1 MFDQIQ
7 TAPPDPILGLT
18 SAFKEDPRP
27 GKINLGVGVYKDES
41 GATPILATVKK
52 AERLLLDKE
61 KTKSYLPIEG
71 APEYGAAVAHL
82 VLGDSN
88 AILRSGRAV
97 TLHTPGGTGAL
108 RVGADFLRRFAR
120 PDASVWVSDPTWVNH
135 NGIFGAAGFKA
146 QAYPYYDPAT
156 QGLAFDRMMA
166 ALEQAPAGDIVLLHG
181 ACHNPSGMDPDAA
194 QWRAIAALLARRGL
208 VPFLDFAYQGLG
220 HGLEED
226 AAGVRAVAS
235 ACPEMLVASSFSK
248 NFGLYNE
255 RVGALTVVATAQPAA
270 RAALSHLQQ
279 VARVNYSNPASH
291 GGAIVT
297 TILGDAALR
306 KEWEGEVAAI
316 RDRIQEMRRLF
327 VETLKSAG
335 VARDFSFIARQNGMF
350 SFSGLTKD
358 QVEALKRDHAIYIV
372 GSGRLNV
379 AGMTHANMGPLC
391 QAIAKVL

>member
-1 MFDQIQ
+1 MFEQIQ

-18 SAFKEDPRP
+18 SAFKQDNRP
-27 GKINLGVGVYKDES
+27 GKINLGVGVYKDET

-52 AERLLLDKE
+52 AEALILERE
-61 KTKSYLPIEG
+61 QTKSYLPIEG
-71 APEYGAAVAHL
+71 TPEYGAAVASL
-82 VLGDSN
+82 VLGSGN
-88 AILRSGRAV
+88 AVLDEGRSV

-120 PDASVWVSDPTWVNH
+120 PDATVWVSDPTWVNH
-135 NGIFGAAGFKA
+135 NGIFEAAGFKVK
-146 QAYPYYDPAT
+146 AYPYYDAEAK
-156 QGLAFDRMMA
+156 GLAFDSMMA

-181 ACHNPSGMDPDAA
+181 ACHNPSGIDPDGE
-194 QWRAIAALLARRGL
+194 QWAAIAALLARRGL
-208 VPFLDFAYQGLG
+208 VPFLDFAYQGLAN
-220 HGLEED
+220 GLSDD
-226 AAGVRAVAS
+226 AVGVRGIAAT
-235 ACPEMLVASSFSK
+235 CPELLVASSFSK

-255 RVGALTVVATAQPAA
+255 RVGALTLVAASQPAA
-270 RAALSHLQQ
+270 RAAFSHLQQ

-291 GGAIVT
+291 GGTIVT

-306 KEWEGEVAAI
+306 KEWEAEVAAI
-316 RDRIQEMRRLF
+316 RSRIQEMRSLF
-327 VETLKSAG
+327 VETLKEVG
-335 VARDFSFIARQNGMF
+335 VTRDFSFIARQNGMF

-379 AGMTHANMGPLC
+379 AGMTRANMGPLC